1 MPLPIL
7 AALVFATAATAETEA
22 PAPLSKER
30 RAAIVREIETLETAW
45 FSVYVS
51 HDLTVLEQLMADDLV
66 ATMAD
71 GAMRG
76 KKEQIA
82 SYPADFAALAKVVA
96 SEQRVRVYSP
106 TLAVA
111 TGLYTATPKDSAAAP
126 GRYRYTDTWA
136 RRGDRWQC
144 VATHENKLE

>member
-7 AALVFATAATAETEA
+7 AALVFAAAAETAA
-22 PAPLSKER
+22 PAALSKEH
-30 RAAIVREIETLETAW
+30 RAAIVREIETLEEAW
-45 FSVYVS
+45 FQVYVS
-51 HDLTVLEQLMADDLV
+51 HDLTILEQLMADDLV
-66 ATMAD
+66 ATMSD

-96 SEQRVRVYSP
+96 SEQRVRVYSA

-111 TGLYTATPKDSAAAP
+111 TGLYTATPKEAGAAA
-126 GRYRYTDTWA
+126 A
-136 RRGDRWQC
+136 R
-144 VATHENKLE
+144 